1 MARQYKA
8 FISYSWSDKK
18 WANWLHHA
26 LETYH
31 TPKELVG
38 QPAANGGEVPARL
51 HPIFKDREEEAA
63 GHGITAAIEA
73 GMGASEFLIVVCS
86 PRSAKSE
93 WVNKE
98 IAWFKA
104 NRDPHKILAVV
115 VDGEPGASFM
125 PGREE
130 EECFPTA
137 LLFKCEDKLEL
148 AAERED
154 SPLAADARY
163 ESDGKNG
170 AKLKVAAAMLGV
182 GLDDLVK
189 RDERRQ
195 ARRTR
200 MIVTASLALAVVMSV
215 LAVVAITSRNA
226 AVAARTEAEFQRGE
240 ADGLIEFMLTD
251 LRKRL
256 DAVGRLDALD
266 AVGARALKYYAG
278 QKPSYLDATALGRR
292 SRALHLVGEVRNL
305 RGDSE
310 AALAAFR
317 QAATATKELLA
328 RNPDNAE
335 RIFDHA
341 QSVFWVGYIAYER
354 GQSKEAEAQF
364 RDYKRLAERL
374 IKLDPKKPEWQMEQS
389 YAETNL
395 GVLLY
400 DEGRYAEAEP
410 AFARALRIVEA
421 VAAKEPRDNAQQL
434 EIGATAHWLAKARVE
449 LFRWAEALDV
459 YHREIALYDV
469 VLRLDPGNSNA
480 RRLQGI
486 SWNGVGSIHAQ
497 QGQNN
502 EALDAF
508 DKSLAIFKQLR
519 VIEPTNTEWQES
531 EIGSLN
537 WRADILFYQDRHSQ
551 SREAHAAAVRSLNG
565 LIANDPKNAIWSVE
579 WRSRLDVQHARMDYA
594 GGKLQSALQKTNVA
608 ILRLRKT
615 GNPNASEVKAIL
627 SNSELLRGDIL
638 AKLGRASEAR
648 LAWQAALDAVDQSE
662 SAQRSGT
669 MNNRFVA
676 LKRLGRKADALAASV
691 ELDRRGFRHPAY
703 LKERSR

>member
-8 FISYSWSDKK
+8 FISYSWSDKA
-18 WANWLHHA
+18 WAAWLHRA

-38 QPAANGGEVPARL
+38 EPAASGGTVPARL

-63 GHGITAAIEA
+63 GHGITAAIEK
-73 GMGASEFLIVVCS
+73 GMGASEFLIVICS

-98 IAWFKA
+98 VAWFKR
-104 NRDPHKILAVV
+104 NRDPQKILAVV
-115 VDGEPGASFM
+115 VDGEPGATFM
-125 PGREE
+125 PGRED
-130 EECFPTA
+130 EECFPQA
-137 LLFKCEDKLEL
+137 LLFKVDENL
-148 AAERED
+148 AVTSERED

-163 ESDGKNG
+163 EGDGKRG
-170 AKLKVAAAMLGV
+170 AKLKLAAAMLGV

-200 MIVTASLALAVVMSV
+200 IIVTASLALALIMSV

-226 AVAARTEAEFQRGE
+226 AVAARTEAEFQRAE

-266 AVGARALKYYAG
+266 VVGQRALKYYAG

-305 RGDSE
+305 RGDS
-310 AALAAFR
+310 ASALVAFR
-317 QAATATKELLA
+317 QAAGATRELLA
-328 RNPDNAE
+328 RTPDNAD

-354 GQSKEAEAQF
+354 GQSKEAETQF
-364 RDYKRLAERL
+364 REYKWLAERL

-410 AFARALRIVEA
+410 AFARALRIVET
-421 VAAKEPRDNAQQL
+421 VAASEPRDTARQL
-434 EIGATAHWLAKARVE
+434 EIGAAANWLGKARSE
-449 LFRWAEALDV
+449 LFRWEDALAV
-459 YHREIALYDV
+459 HQREIALYEA
-469 VLRLDPGNSNA
+469 VLRIDPGNSNA
-480 RRLQGI
+480 SRLLGVAWQHVAGIAASQGK
-486 SWNGVGSIHAQ
+486 SESANSA
-497 QGQNN
+497 
-502 EALDAF
+502 AA
-508 DKSLAIFKQLR
+508 KSLDIFRQLR
-519 VIEPTNTEWQES
+519 SREPKNTEWQES
-531 EIGSLN
+531 EIRVLLGE
-537 WRADILFYQDRHSQ
+537 ADIMLYAGKR
-551 SREAHAAAVRSLNG
+551 VRSSVALKAARMSLEALAASDRSNTIWNVE
-565 LIANDPKNAIWSVE
+565 LRSTLDLRQARLDNADGKFSAALQNVKAVI
-579 WRSRLDVQHARMDYA
+579 SRLENRKNSSASKGGATLGQAYLLAGDVLD
-594 GGKLQSALQKTNVA
+594 
-608 ILRLRKT
+608 
-615 GNPNASEVKAIL
+615 
-627 SNSELLRGDIL
+627 
-638 AKLGRASEAR
+638 KLGRVAEAKVS
-648 LAWQAALDAVDQSE
+648 WNAALVQLSDPKFAKQP
-662 SAQRSGT
+662 
-669 MNNRFVA
+669 VA
-676 LKRLGRKADALAASV
+676 SSSRYISLKRLGRGSEASSLAT
-691 ELDRRGFRHPAY
+691 ELDRQGFRHPAY
-703 LKERSR
+703 LRER

>member
-8 FISYSWSDKK
+8 FISYSWSDKV

-38 QPAANGGEVPARL
+38 QPAANGGDVPARL

-73 GMGASEFLIVVCS
+73 GMGASEYLIVICS

-104 NRDPHKILAVV
+104 NRDPHKVLAVV
-115 VDGEPGASFM
+115 VDGEPGATFM

-130 EECFPTA
+130 EECFPAA
-137 LLFKCEDKLEL
+137 LLFKCDANLEL
-148 AAERED
+148 TAERED

-163 ESDGKNG
+163 EGDGKNG

-200 MIVTASLALAVVMSV
+200 IIVTASLALAVVMTG
-215 LAVVAITSRNA
+215 LAGVAVTSRNA

-240 ADGLIEFMLTD
+240 ADGLVEFMLTD

-310 AALAAFR
+310 AALVAFR

-354 GQSKEAEAQF
+354 GQSKEAETQF
-364 RDYKRLAERL
+364 SEYKRLAERL
-374 IKLDPKKPEWQMEQS
+374 IKLDPEKPEWQMEQS

-421 VAAKEPRDNAQQL
+421 VAAKEPKDTARQL
-434 EIGATAHWLAKARVE
+434 EIGAAANWLGKARDE
-449 LFRWAEALDV
+449 LNRWPDALAV
-459 YHREIALYDV
+459 HKREIALYDA
-469 VLRLDPGNSNA
+469 VLRADPGNSSA
-480 RRLQGI
+480 SRLLGVAWQHIGGIEASQGHGDKAI
-486 SWNGVGSIHAQ
+486 SAYT
-497 QGQNN
+497 
-502 EALDAF
+502 
-508 DKSLAIFKQLR
+508 KSLEILGQLR
-519 VIEPTNTEWQES
+519 RKEPKNTEWQES
-531 EIGSLN
+531 EIWALI
-537 WRADILFYQDRHSQ
+537 RQADNQFYAGRTEESSKLHDL
-551 SREAHAAAVRSLNG
+551 ATRSLNI
-565 LIANDPKNAIWSVE
+565 LSTQDKKNAIWNVDIASYLEVQNARLCAA
-579 WRSRLDVQHARMDYA
+579 RSE
-594 GGKLQSALQKTNVA
+594 LQQALQKVQSA
-608 ILRLRKT
+608 IARLRRSAAANSSDKST
-615 GNPNASEVKAIL
+615 ALADAEVLK
-627 SNSELLRGDIL
+627 GDVL
-638 AKLGRASEAR
+638 AKLGNTTDSRQ
-648 LAWQAALDAVDQSE
+648 AWVAALDVLTKTPTV
-662 SAQRSGT
+662 RSGDLSL
-669 MNNRFVA
+669 RYAA
-676 LKRLGRKADALAASV
+676 LKRLGREQEALKIAA
-691 ELDRRGFRHPAY
+691 ELDRRGYRHPAY
-703 LKERSR
+703 LRIR

>member
-18 WANWLHHA
+18 WAGWLHHA

-31 TPKELVG
+31 TPQELVG
-38 QPAANGGEVPARL
+38 QPATSGGQVPARL

-73 GMGASEFLIVVCS
+73 GMGASEYLIVICS

-115 VDGEPGASFM
+115 VDGEPGATFM

-130 EECFPTA
+130 EECFPKA
-137 LLFKCEDKLEL
+137 LLFKANDAFEL
-148 AAERED
+148 TDERED

-163 ESDGKNG
+163 EGDGKNG
-170 AKLKVAAAMLGV
+170 AKLKIAAAMLGV

-189 RDERRQ
+189 RDEQRQRRR
-195 ARRTR
+195 ARI
-200 MIVTASLALAVVMSV
+200 IVTASLALAAVMTV
-215 LAVVAITSRNA
+215 LAVVAVTSRNA

-310 AALAAFR
+310 SALVAFR

-354 GQSKEAEAQF
+354 GLSKEAEAQF
-364 RDYKRLAERL
+364 REYKRLAERL
-374 IKLDPKKPEWQMEQS
+374 IKLNPKKPEWQMEQS
-389 YAETNL
+389 YAESNL
-395 GVLLY
+395 GILLF
-400 DEGRYAEAEP
+400 DQGRYAEAER
-410 AFARALRIVEA
+410 AFSNGLRLVEA
-421 VAAKEPRDNAQQL
+421 VAAKQPKDTARQL
-434 EIGATAHWLAKARVE
+434 EIGVAINWLAVARANLHRTE
-449 LFRWAEALDV
+449 DALALRK
-459 YHREIALYDV
+459 REIALYQN
-469 VLRLDPGNSNA
+469 VLNADPGNSNA
-480 RRLQGI
+480 KRLLGI
-486 SWNGVGSIHAQ
+486 AWQQIGGIYAQ
-497 QGQNN
+497 QGRTDV
-502 EALDAF
+502 ALAAF
-508 DKSLAIFKQLR
+508 DTSLAIFKQLR
-519 VIEPTNTEWQES
+519 QIEPKNTEWQEI
-531 EIGSLN
+531 EIRSLD
-537 WRADILFYQDRHSQ
+537 WIASTLFDIGRIAQ
-551 SREAHAAAVRSLNG
+551 SRQAHETALRSLNA
-565 LIANDPKNAIWSVE
+565 LAASDPTNAAWNIDL
-579 WRSRLDVQHARMDYA
+579 RSHFEVRSARMDFA
-594 GGKLQSALQKTNVA
+594 EGKLDSALQKA
-608 ILRLRKT
+608 ESAAMRLRRFD
-615 GNPNASEVKAIL
+615 KADAAEFRATL
-627 SNSELLRGDIL
+627 SNAELVRGDIL
-638 AKLGRASEAR
+638 AKLGRAAEAR
-648 LAWQAALDAVDQSE
+648 SAWQASLDANSQSN
-662 SAQRSGT
+662 SVLRSGAL
-669 MNNRFVA
+669 NSRFIS
-676 LKRLGRKADALAASV
+676 LKRLGKKPEALAASA

-703 LKERSR
+703 LKER